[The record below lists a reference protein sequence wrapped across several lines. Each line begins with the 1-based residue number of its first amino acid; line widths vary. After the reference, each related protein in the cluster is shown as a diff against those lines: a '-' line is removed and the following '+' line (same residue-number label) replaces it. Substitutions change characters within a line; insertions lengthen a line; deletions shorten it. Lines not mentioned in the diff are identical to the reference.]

1 MAAPSIGFRVEVA
14 PPPELASQPASVRQ
28 EYWREVLRL
37 ALAEKDRELAA
48 GLDRYGMPLR
58 PIAESTRRHRRS
70 AMGPADPSAPPLT
83 PARGLSRT
91 RSLLTGSATADGCRL
106 TWAAD
111 PLTQSS
117 WGRVL
122 SMHARGSKRLPVR
135 DVIGLAPMRT
145 EHVKRQAWAWW
156 YSRQA
161 RAAPAPAKARKP
173 SLVARIQT
181 GSGVLF
187 RAVFGKRKGVSRVPV
202 QG

>member
-91 RSLLTGSATADGCRL
+91 RSLLTGSATADGCRV

-111 PLTQSS
+111 PLTRSS
-117 WGRVL
+117 WARVL
-122 SMHARGSKRLPVR
+122 SYHAKGSKRLPVR
-135 DVIGLAPMRT
+135 DVIGLAPMRVD
-145 EHVKRQAWAWW
+145 HIQRQAHAWYHSR
-156 YSRQA
+156 YSLPQ
-161 RAAPAPAKARKP
+161 PAKGKARRP
-173 SLVARIQT
+173 AAVARIAV
-181 GSGVLF
+181 GAGALF
-187 RAVFGKRKGVSRVPV
+187 RAVFGRRKAVANVSMH
-202 QG
+202 